1 MEENKLE
8 EIKPSIE
15 FVIEN
20 IVDTETHI
28 FNAVVIE
35 LNMFYNRKINSNQ
48 YENYIEIQ
56 NNSIDKIKNL
66 LEELK
71 IKIY

>member
-1 MEENKLE
+1 MEDKRENPMVWF
-8 EIKPSIE
+8 EIKNE
-15 FVIEN
+15 
-20 IVDTETHI
+20 VDTDALV
-28 FNAVVIE
+28 FNAVVSE